1 VIPHRL
7 VIGYDGSRDADH
19 AIAVAGHICET
30 GTALVVSVWDV
41 LEPAATADPVP
52 SGAPLAPRA
61 TEVSLRQA
69 ERTAIGRARDGAE
82 VAREAGFAP
91 EFDARQGS
99 GASGIA
105 QALVD
110 AADRWE
116 ADLIVVGRRDMSRIR
131 ELVLGSVS
139 NAVVHAADR
148 PVLVVPAEPERD
160 G

>member
-7 VIGYDGSRDADH
+7 VIGYDGSRHADH
-19 AIAVAGHICET
+19 AIAVAGRICES
-30 GTALVVSVWDV
+30 GTALVVNVWDV
-41 LEPAATADPVP
+41 LQPAATADPIPGGPPPVP
-52 SGAPLAPRA
+52 VS
-61 TEVSLRQA
+61 EVSLWQA
-69 ERTAIGRARDGAE
+69 ERSAIGLARAGAAQ
-82 VAREAGFAP
+82 AREAGFAP

-99 GASGIA
+99 GVSGIA

-110 AADRWE
+110 AAERWD

-148 PVLVVPAEPERD
+148 PVLVVPEAPED